1 MSYLHGLCWKHIELQ
16 LEEMFDEHLS
26 SVGRKKNNAA
36 RKWVYMEMV
45 YKKKL
50 NNTKVSENIPYKS
63 CVNNELYQK
72 TAALNM
78 VS

>member
-1 MSYLHGLCWKHIELQ
+1 
-16 LEEMFDEHLS
+16 MFDEHLS

-36 RKWVYMEMV
+36 RKWVYMQMV

-63 CVNNELYQK
+63 CIINIELYQK

-78 VS
+78 VL